1 MAEPTSTYMFFRL
14 LKCSFA
20 HNVTFLYYITIA
32 TFQEQQHTCNPNIQ
46 PQHTYNPNSNVSRT
60 QKEHKQTTGITATP
74 PKHHRQ
80 TTQTCRNTTETPP
93 RHHRQTT
100 ETPSRDHT
108 ANTPGH
114 PAQAGSRDPNGAHP
128 PLELATPCYHHWVK
142 KKNAPKEPKVT

>member
-14 LKCSFA
+14 LKCSFP

-93 RHHRQTT
+93 RHHRDTT
-100 ETPSRDHT
+100 DRPPRHHQETIPPTHRDT
-108 ANTPGH
+108 LPR
-114 PAQAGSRDPNGAHP
+114 PAAGIRTVPIR
-128 PLELATPCYHHWVK
+128 L
-142 KKNAPKEPKVT
+142 